1 MTVPVGVIGAGLMG
15 STHVRTLSASVPD
28 AEVAAVS
35 DAIRDSAERIAREAG
50 VHTVYTEALELIHD
64 SGIEA
69 VVIASPANT
78 HEQFVLACLE
88 AGKPVLCEKPLAA
101 STEAAR
107 RVLDAEAALGRRLV
121 QVGFMRRFDPGYVEL
136 RARLH
141 RREIGTPVLVYS
153 THRNATVPA
162 GFGTEM
168 IIKDT
173 VVHDVDTVRWLLG
186 QELVK
191 ATALRTRST
200 SLAAPGVRDPQVV
213 TFETED
219 DTLVNVE
226 AFVNAQYGY
235 DIRCEIVGESGALSL
250 PRPQPV
256 PMGFQ
261 ERFASAYARELEA
274 WIASIATGDPAGAS
288 AWDGYAASAVCE
300 AAWQAV
306 SSDQPA
312 EVRLVA
318 KPELYDAG
326 RPLIATNPTTAKD

>member
-1 MTVPVGVIGAGLMG
+1 MSVQVGVIGAGLMG
-15 STHVRTLSASVPD
+15 STHVRTLTAAVPD

-35 DAIRDSAERIAREAG
+35 DAVRDSADRIAQEAG
-50 VHTVYTEALELIHD
+50 VETVYTDALELIHD
-64 SGIEA
+64 PRVEA
-69 VVIASPANT
+69 VVIASPADT
-78 HEQFVLACLE
+78 HEQFVLACIE

-101 STEAAR
+101 TPEAAR
-107 RVLDAEAALGRRLV
+107 HVLDAEVALGRRLI

-136 RARLH
+136 RARL
-141 RREIGTPVLVYS
+141 RRQEIGTPVLVYS
-153 THRNATVPA
+153 THRNATVPP
-162 GFGTEM
+162 GFATEM

-200 SLAAPGVRDPQVV
+200 SLAPPGVRDPQVV
-213 TFETED
+213 TFETD
-219 DTLVNVE
+219 SGTLVNVE

-235 DIRCEIVGESGALSL
+235 DIGCEIVGESGTLAL
-250 PRPQPV
+250 PRPEPV

-261 ERFASAYARELEA
+261 ERFASAYARELDA
-274 WIASIATGDPAGAS
+274 WVASIAAGEPAGAN

-306 SSDQPA
+306 RSGQPT
-312 EVRLVA
+312 EVRLDA
-318 KPELYDAG
+318 KPDLYDSS
-326 RPLIATNPTTAKD
+326 RPLLATNSYPAKD

>member
-1 MTVPVGVIGAGLMG
+1 
-15 STHVRTLSASVPD
+15 
-28 AEVAAVS
+28 
-35 DAIRDSAERIAREAG
+35 
-50 VHTVYTEALELIHD
+50 
-64 SGIEA
+64 
-69 VVIASPANT
+69 
-78 HEQFVLACLE
+78 
-88 AGKPVLCEKPLAA
+88 
-101 STEAAR
+101 
-107 RVLDAEAALGRRLV
+107 
-121 QVGFMRRFDPGYVEL
+121 
-136 RARLH
+136 
-141 RREIGTPVLVYS
+141 VLVYS